1 MPNNYIAKIKRGDEV
16 RKGIN
21 QRMHESFG
29 RMGLLYFASCRERGC
44 TEYHGKSPSERMAF
58 HWGVEK
64 YEPQA
69 RIQVSK
75 KPEPREEIESLG
87 LQISALLI
95 EKGNPHQRVEITQE
109 GVKIVSDD
117 SFAPIERR

>member
-1 MPNNYIAKIKRGDEV
+1 
-16 RKGIN
+16 
-21 QRMHESFG
+21 
-29 RMGLLYFASCRERGC
+29 
-44 TEYHGKSPSERMAF
+44 MAF

-69 RIQVSK
+69 RIQVSR
-75 KPEPREEIESLG
+75 KPEIMGEVESLG

-117 SFAPIERR
+117 SFTPIERR

>member
-1 MPNNYIAKIKRGDEV
+1 MGNQEFINKCIALVVDYTNNHTDKSDNVLVLPEIMGEV
-16 RKGIN
+16 
-21 QRMHESFG
+21 
-29 RMGLLYFASCRERGC
+29 
-44 TEYHGKSPSERMAF
+44 
-58 HWGVEK
+58 
-64 YEPQA
+64 
-69 RIQVSK
+69 
-75 KPEPREEIESLG
+75 ESLG

>member
-1 MPNNYIAKIKRGDEV
+1 
-16 RKGIN
+16 
-21 QRMHESFG
+21 
-29 RMGLLYFASCRERGC
+29 
-44 TEYHGKSPSERMAF
+44 MAF
-58 HWGVEK
+58 HLGVEK

-95 EKGNPHQRVEITQE
+95 EKGNQHQRVEITQE